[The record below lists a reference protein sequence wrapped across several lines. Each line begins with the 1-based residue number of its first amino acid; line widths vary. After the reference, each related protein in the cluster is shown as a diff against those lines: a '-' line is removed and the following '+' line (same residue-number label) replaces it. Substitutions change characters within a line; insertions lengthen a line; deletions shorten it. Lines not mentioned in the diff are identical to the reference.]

1 MRTVQHFAALC
12 ATSTKDAFLA
22 ALGGGAV
29 FVRLDERG
37 GRLDPAPWAFATH
50 TSAPRA
56 AGSGP
61 RRDDEVDAEALRLA
75 LEGETRGGADGV
87 FSTPDDE
94 ETATSLAP
102 LPVIPPARGAASV
115 LVVPAAKGS
124 GRVLSL
130 GRARESDVVVP
141 EMSVSRKHATLT
153 AKGDGFVLTDA
164 GASNGT
170 RVNGRPAPSGGYLLS
185 SGDIVAFGDV
195 ECVFLEAEAFWDR
208 VPTFMD

>member
-12 ATSTKDAFLA
+12 ATTSRDAFLS

-29 FVRLDERG
+29 LVRLDERG
-37 GRLDPAPWAFATH
+37 GRFDPTPWAFSPA
-50 TSAPRA
+50 SGPR
-56 AGSGP
+56 GPSTGP
-61 RRDDEVDAEALRLA
+61 RRDDEVDTEALRLA
-75 LEGETRGGADGV
+75 LAGETREGAEGV
-87 FSTPDDE
+87 FTTPDDE

-115 LVVPAAKGS
+115 LVLPAEKGS
-124 GRVLSL
+124 GRTLTL
-130 GRARESDVVVP
+130 GRTSESDVVLA
-141 EMSVSRKHATLT
+141 EMSVSRRHATLT
-153 AKGDGFVLTDA
+153 ARSDGFVLTDA

-170 RVNGRPAPSGGYLLS
+170 RVNGRPAPAGGYLLS

-195 ECVFLEAEAFWDR
+195 ECVFLEAEAFWER